1 MANKR
6 KDELMVRRIASIKDM
21 IQPMTVREM
30 KIKLKTRPYAHTI
43 KTDAGIEWGH
53 DEKGFYYINQRMG
66 GVKDHHTDVD
76 RRTEEFILDELDR
89 TDPKKMGS

>member
-1 MANKR
+1 MTIR
-6 KDELMVRRIASIKDM
+6 TIK
-21 IQPMTVREM
+21 QVTEPLTVREM
-30 KIKLKTRPYAHTI
+30 KIKLKTRPYTHTI

-66 GVKDHHTDVD
+66 GVKDHHSDVD

>member
-1 MANKR
+1 MTIR
-6 KDELMVRRIASIKDM
+6 TIK
-21 IQPMTVREM
+21 QVTEPLTVREM
-30 KIKLKTRPYAHTI
+30 KIKLKTRPYTHTI
-43 KTDAGIEWGH
+43 KPDAGIEWGH

-66 GVKDHHTDVD
+66 GVKDHYPDVD

>member
-1 MANKR
+1 MTIR
-6 KDELMVRRIASIKDM
+6 TIK
-21 IQPMTVREM
+21 QVTEPLTVREM
-30 KIKLKTRPYAHTI
+30 KIKLKTRPYTHTI

>member
-1 MANKR
+1 MTIR
-6 KDELMVRRIASIKDM
+6 TIK
-21 IQPMTVREM
+21 QVTEPLTVREM
-30 KIKLKTRPYAHTI
+30 KIKLKTRPYTHTI

-53 DEKGFYYINQRMG
+53 DEKGFYYINQIMG

>member
-1 MANKR
+1 
-6 KDELMVRRIASIKDM
+6 M
-21 IQPMTVREM
+21 ITTSLLTIRN
-30 KIKLKTRPYAHTI
+30 IIIIWNIYHYFLYAHTI
-43 KTDAGIEWGH
+43 Y
-53 DEKGFYYINQRMG
+53 KGFYYINQRMG

>member
-1 MANKR
+1 MTIR
-6 KDELMVRRIASIKDM
+6 TIK
-21 IQPMTVREM
+21 QVTEPLTVREM
-30 KIKLKTRPYAHTI
+30 KIKLKTRPYTHTI

-66 GVKDHHTDVD
+66 GVKDHYTDVD